1 MGASWARAGQA
12 AESAAMRVPSGG
24 VRVGGR
30 SLSENVRVRGRETML
45 TYRAMPPHGRLK
57 LQPAKKMKTVA
68 CSLQF
73 AVAAE
78 VARRPPWRTAVQSA
92 EGGG

>member
-1 MGASWARAGQA
+1 MGASWDRAGQA
-12 AESAAMRVPSGG
+12 AESAAARVPRGG
-24 VRVGGR
+24 VRGVGR
-30 SLSENVRVRGRETML
+30 SSSENARVRGWETMR

-68 CSLQF
+68 HSLHF

-78 VARRPPWRTAVQSA
+78 VAHRPPWRTAPETA

>member
-1 MGASWARAGQA
+1 MGASWAHAGQA
-12 AESAAMRVPSGG
+12 AESAAVSVPSSG

-30 SLSENVRVRGRETML
+30 SSSENGRVRGRETMR

-68 CSLQF
+68 HSLHF

-78 VARRPPWRTAVQSA
+78 VAHRPPWRTAPETA

>member
-1 MGASWARAGQA
+1 MGASWAHAGQA
-12 AESAAMRVPSGG
+12 AESAAMRVPSSG

-30 SLSENVRVRGRETML
+30 SSSENARVRGRESML
-45 TYRAMPPHGRLK
+45 TYRAMSPYDRLE

-68 CSLQF
+68 GSLHF
-73 AVAAE
+73 E
-78 VARRPPWRTAVQSA
+78 VAVEVGRRPPWRTAPQTA